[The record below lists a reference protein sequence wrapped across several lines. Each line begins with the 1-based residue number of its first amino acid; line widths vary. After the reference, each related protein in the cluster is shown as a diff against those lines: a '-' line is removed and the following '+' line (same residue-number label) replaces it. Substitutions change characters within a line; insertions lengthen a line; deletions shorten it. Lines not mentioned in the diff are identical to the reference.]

1 MRGGGNERRVSRL
14 LEMDCDCEL
23 GREQGCCHPQGC
35 GSQLLKLNMKE
46 DINSLIN
53 GSSESVLNPTDVLTK
68 ANGPESNKEGNKS
81 FASKMPKFIVKPKP
95 AAATANPQK
104 KQKTESTAV
113 QDNGKAPAA
122 EEKIEASEGKKTNVL
137 QSLCQYDSDESD

>member
-1 MRGGGNERRVSRL
+1 M
-14 LEMDCDCEL
+14 
-23 GREQGCCHPQGC
+23 
-35 GSQLLKLNMKE
+35 GSLQSN
-46 DINSLIN
+46 IA
-53 GSSESVLNPTDVLTK
+53 PT
-68 ANGPESNKEGNKS
+68 GNKS

-122 EEKIEASEGKKTNVL
+122 ENKTEASVEKTNVL

>member
-1 MRGGGNERRVSRL
+1 M
-14 LEMDCDCEL
+14 
-23 GREQGCCHPQGC
+23 
-35 GSQLLKLNMKE
+35 GSLQSN
-46 DINSLIN
+46 IA
-53 GSSESVLNPTDVLTK
+53 PT
-68 ANGPESNKEGNKS
+68 GNKS

-95 AAATANPQK
+95 GAANPQK

>member
-1 MRGGGNERRVSRL
+1 FFL
-14 LEMDCDCEL
+14 
-23 GREQGCCHPQGC
+23 Q
-35 GSQLLKLNMKE
+35 
-46 DINSLIN
+46 IN

-68 ANGPESNKEGNKS
+68 ANGPENASKEGNTS

-95 AAATANPQK
+95 GAANPQK

-113 QDNGKAPAA
+113 QDKGKAPAA
-122 EEKIEASEGKKTNVL
+122 EEKNEASEGKKTNVL

>member
-1 MRGGGNERRVSRL
+1 M
-14 LEMDCDCEL
+14 
-23 GREQGCCHPQGC
+23 
-35 GSQLLKLNMKE
+35 GSLQSN
-46 DINSLIN
+46 IA
-53 GSSESVLNPTDVLTK
+53 PT
-68 ANGPESNKEGNKS
+68 GNKS